1 MRVPMAVDGSDQG
14 AGCFL
19 WDLLL
24 TLFRG
29 VTLIHPV
36 RAQIVGNVEDLQLC
50 ETLIT
55 ECFVCRLYVRAV
67 VPGAAST
74 IDNDEPVSVESL
86 HTLLQL
92 LHHCFIGCRTEELR
106 TRNVGLGDLPPE
118 NCTSVKESAPRV

>member
-67 VPGAAST
+67 VPGAASAV
-74 IDNDEPVSVESL
+74 NHDESVSGNPFHPLE
-86 HTLLQL
+86 
-92 LHHCFIGCRTEELR
+92 
-106 TRNVGLGDLPPE
+106 
-118 NCTSVKESAPRV
+118 